1 MGATQPAKP
10 AAGTAGAKERLPSPE
25 SVLVALSGSANSEQ
39 LILAGKRIAET
50 TGAPWEAIHVETPEA
65 DGDAAMAARAAEA
78 LGMAASEGATIAT
91 IPAAT
96 VAGGIEIHLESSPAR
111 HIVMGA
117 GRTSWWER
125 VLRRSL
131 LDALAGHPDALALH
145 VYPRRNTPTE
155 EGRGAARL
163 APPAKIPARNYA
175 YALGLVLATLLVAEV
190 LQLFTGTRSLDLIFL
205 FPVIAVATRLGLP
218 PALLAAALSVLCYN
232 YFLIVPA
239 FSFDARAPQN
249 LVMSAVLVAVAA
261 YTSIMTARMRGRLKL
276 SDRSA
281 GENASIAALAQRLTR
296 DADWESTA
304 RTVCEHV
311 HGLLKVQ
318 TIMFREVAGA
328 LAAAAA
334 VPSSGRLGP
343 VDQAA
348 LDWAWAKGEEA
359 GAGTQVLS
367 SADWQFLP
375 LKTSLGTLAVLG
387 LAREGGRDPVRA
399 DRRILLSTLVAQ
411 AALAHERLVLEDR
424 MRVGPR

>member
-1 MGATQPAKP
+1 MGEAQPAKR
-10 AAGTAGAKERLPSPE
+10 AAGSADATGHPSSSE
-25 SVLVALSGSANSEQ
+25 SVLVALSGSANPEQ
-39 LILAGKRIAET
+39 LILAGKRLAET
-50 TGAPWEAIHVETPEA
+50 TGASWEAIHIETPEA
-65 DGDAAMAARAAEA
+65 DGDATRMARAADA
-78 LGMAASEGATIAT
+78 LGMAASNGATIAT

-96 VAGGIEIHLESSPAR
+96 VADGIETHLESSPAK
-111 HIVMGA
+111 HIVLG
-117 GRTSWWER
+117 GKPTSWWQR
-125 VLRRSL
+125 VRRGSL
-131 LDALAGHPDALALH
+131 LDILAGRPDGLVLH
-145 VYPRRNTPTE
+145 VYT
-155 EGRGAARL
+155 RGAVAPEGGAGTAPLAAR
-163 APPAKIPARNYA
+163 AKIPARNYA
-175 YALGLVLATLLVAEV
+175 YAVGLVLATLLVAEV

-249 LVMSAVLVAVAA
+249 LVMSAVLIAVAA
-261 YTSIMTARMRGRLKL
+261 YTSIVTARMRGRLRL

-281 GENASIAALAQRLTR
+281 SENASIAALAQRLTR

-304 RTVCEHV
+304 LTVCEHV

-318 TIMFREVAGA
+318 TIMFREVAGT
-328 LAAAAA
+328 LTAAAA
-334 VPSSGRLGP
+334 VPPHGRLGP

-348 LDWAWAKGEEA
+348 LDWAWAKGDET
-359 GAGTQVLS
+359 GAGTPVLA
-367 SADWQFLP
+367 SADWQFQP

-387 LAREGGRDPVRA
+387 LAREDGRDPVRP

-424 MRVGPR
+424 IRADPR